1 MNFKSFFKHQVKR
14 IYLEDMTLDW
24 MDLVGVSGGA
34 ALFTPW
40 PAGTSTGRGWSS
52 TLSLRSVII
61 MHKVIN
67 AYNILLTSE
76 VP

>member
-1 MNFKSFFKHQVKR
+1 MKR
-14 IYLEDMTLDW
+14 LYLEDMTLDW

-40 PAGTSTGRGWSS
+40 PAGTSTGDGHINS
-52 TLSLRSVII
+52 LKLRSVII